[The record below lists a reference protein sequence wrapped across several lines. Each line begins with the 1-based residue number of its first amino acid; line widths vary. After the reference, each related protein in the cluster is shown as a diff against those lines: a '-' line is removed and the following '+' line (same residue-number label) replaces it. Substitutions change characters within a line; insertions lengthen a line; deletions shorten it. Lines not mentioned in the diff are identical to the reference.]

1 MTESYVPLNASSL
14 DRGVGTPSRSKASAT
29 KSSESS
35 NWCCTYLAWRW
46 IWCWKFWI
54 YPTFIAISWG
64 KWWQTMGISVGLF
77 YPNLQMNP
85 NVFGSAIWDF
95 FTFTSLGLI
104 SDMILPRIGT
114 ILLNQN
120 ITEKKD
126 QQMRID
132 EILRDSY
139 TIYSSLILICLVRP
153 WSRTNSLRQKIRSRV
168 ISECPKK
175 ILHRGQKARFTCCR
189 IFL

>member
-1 MTESYVPLNASSL
+1 MFLGPLSGNFLHSLLWDSYLIWSYL
-14 DRGVGTPSRSKASAT
+14 G
-29 KSSESS
+29 SER
-35 NWCCTYLAWRW
+35 Y
-46 IWCWKFWI
+46 FWI
-54 YPTFIAISWG
+54 RT
-64 KWWQTMGISVGLF
+64 
-77 YPNLQMNP
+77 LQK
-85 NVFGSAIWDF
+85 
-95 FTFTSLGLI
+95 
-104 SDMILPRIGT
+104 
-114 ILLNQN
+114 
-120 ITEKKD
+120 KKD

>member
-1 MTESYVPLNASSL
+1 MYLSMHHLSIV
-14 DRGVGTPSRSKASAT
+14 ASARLPAAKPPPRRVPKAAT
-29 KSSESS
+29 DAAHTWHGAGSGAENSGFTQHSLPFHGGNDDKPWGYRLVYFTQIFRWTQMFLGPLSGNFLHSLLWDSYLIWSYLGSER
-35 NWCCTYLAWRW
+35 Y
-46 IWCWKFWI
+46 FWI
-54 YPTFIAISWG
+54 RT
-64 KWWQTMGISVGLF
+64 
-77 YPNLQMNP
+77 LQK
-85 NVFGSAIWDF
+85 
-95 FTFTSLGLI
+95 
-104 SDMILPRIGT
+104 
-114 ILLNQN
+114 
-120 ITEKKD
+120 KKD